1 MFINNGDGTYT
12 FRYYADSQPYTQRGT
27 ALYVT
32 VDSQLPSGYA
42 DYSQELWVAMAE
54 KAFAQ
59 TKGSYS
65 ALAFGFINTSLNQI
79 TGNTWLFPISDRATF
94 VADYNAGDMIG
105 LASTGAPAS
114 PNIVGLHAYA
124 LVSYD
129 DSTQI
134 LTLYNPWG
142 FLVTIAWN
150 DVAAS
155 FSSIQG
161 VNA

>member
-1 MFINNGDGTYT
+1 MSHLRRRLQRR
-12 FRYYADSQPYTQRGT
+12 RYDWLG
-27 ALYVT
+27 
-32 VDSQLPSGYA
+32 
-42 DYSQELWVAMAE
+42 
-54 KAFAQ
+54 
-59 TKGSYS
+59 
-65 ALAFGFINTSLNQI
+65 LNR
-79 TGNTWLFPISDRATF
+79 RA
-94 VADYNAGDMIG
+94 
-105 LASTGAPAS
+105 AS

-155 FSSIQG
+155 FSSVQG